1 MAPEGSTGHGSP
13 RASLPVAVTPRPLS
27 GRRLLHTPALAA
39 RNELLNTESAFEVL
53 DRARA
58 LEATGRDV
66 VHLEI
71 GQPDF
76 PTPGHIVDA
85 AFKAIQDGAT
95 GYAPTVGIPELREAV
110 AETTADSRGVDV
122 TPAQVAITPGAKPI
136 MFFSLLACVEP
147 GDEVIYPDPGFPIYE
162 SVIRFIGARPV
173 PLPLREDLGF
183 RFDVDQLRELVTPKT
198 RMLIVNSPGN
208 PTGGVLGDRE
218 LDAIADLATANRFWV
233 LSDEVYSRLLYGSV
247 HRSIL
252 SYDGMADLTIL
263 LDGVSKTYAM
273 TGWRLGWGVMPE
285 RLVEALGLLM
295 VNSNSCTA
303 PFTQHAG
310 VAALRGPQDAV
321 DDMHAEFAARRD
333 LLIDGL
339 NAIDGMRCEKPEGA
353 FYAFPNITAL
363 SPDDG
368 RFARDLLEEA
378 GVATLWG
385 SSFGSHGAGHLR
397 LSYANSREALAEAL
411 RRIRAFAE
419 NVSR

>member
-1 MAPEGSTGHGSP
+1 MHN
-13 RASLPVAVTPRPLS
+13 
-27 GRRLLHTPALAA
+27 PALAA
-39 RNELLNTESAFEVL
+39 RNKLLNTESAFQVL

-85 AFKAIQDGAT
+85 AFKAVQDGAT

-110 AETTADSRGVDV
+110 AEYTAVSRGVDV
-122 TPAQVAITPGAKPI
+122 TPERVVITPGAKPI
-136 MFFSLLACVEP
+136 MFFSLLACVEA

-162 SVIRFIGARPV
+162 SVIRFIGAKPV
-173 PLPLREDLGF
+173 PIPLRESLGF
-183 RFDVDQLRELVTPKT
+183 RFDVDELRELVTPKT

-218 LDAIADLATANRFWV
+218 LDAIGDLATANRFWV
-233 LSDEVYSRLLYGSV
+233 LSDEVYSRLLYGSA

-273 TGWRLGWGVMPE
+273 TGWRLGGGVMPE
-285 RLVEALGLLM
+285 RLVEAFGLLM

-321 DDMHAEFAARRD
+321 DDMHAEFTARRD

-339 NAIDGMRCEKPEGA
+339 NAIEGMRCEKPEGA
-353 FYAFPNITAL
+353 FYAFPNVTEL
-363 SPDDG
+363 SRDDG
-368 RFARDLLEEA
+368 QFAHDLLEEA

-397 LSYANSREALAEAL
+397 LSYANSRDALAEAL

-419 NVSR
+419 NVSP

>member
-1 MAPEGSTGHGSP
+1 MHN
-13 RASLPVAVTPRPLS
+13 
-27 GRRLLHTPALAA
+27 PALAA
-39 RNELLNTESAFEVL
+39 RNKLLNTESAFQVL

-85 AFKAIQDGAT
+85 AFKAVQDGAT

-110 AETTADSRGVDV
+110 AEYTAVSRGVDV
-122 TPAQVAITPGAKPI
+122 TPERVVITPGAKPI
-136 MFFSLLACVEP
+136 MFFSLLACVEA

-162 SVIRFIGARPV
+162 SVIRFIGAKPV
-173 PLPLREDLGF
+173 PIPLRESLGF
-183 RFDVDQLRELVTPKT
+183 RFDVDELRELVTPKT

-218 LDAIADLATANRFWV
+218 LDAIGDLATANRFWV
-233 LSDEVYSRLLYGSV
+233 LSDEVYSRLLYGSA

-285 RLVEALGLLM
+285 RLVEAFGLLM

-321 DDMHAEFAARRD
+321 DDMHAEFTARRD

-339 NAIDGMRCEKPEGA
+339 NAIEGMRCEKPEGA
-353 FYAFPNITAL
+353 FYAFPNVTEL
-363 SPDDG
+363 SRDDG
-368 RFARDLLEEA
+368 QFAHDLLEEA

-397 LSYANSREALAEAL
+397 LSYANSRDALAEAL

-419 NVSR
+419 NVSP

>member
-1 MAPEGSTGHGSP
+1 ML
-13 RASLPVAVTPRPLS
+13 R
-27 GRRLLHTPALAA
+27 
-39 RNELLNTESAFEVL
+39 
-53 DRARA
+53 RART
-58 LEATGRDV
+58 LEATGRGI

-76 PTPGHIVDA
+76 ATPGHIVEA
-85 AFKAIQDGAT
+85 AFKAVRDGAT

-110 AETTADSRGVDV
+110 AEYTSISRGV
-122 TPAQVAITPGAKPI
+122 AVAPDRVVITPGAKPI
-136 MFFSLLACVEP
+136 MFFALLACVEA

-162 SVIRFIGARPV
+162 SVIRFVGAKPV

-183 RFDVDQLRELVTPKT
+183 RFDVDELRELVTAKT

-208 PTGGVLGDRE
+208 PTGGVLGDDE
-218 LDAIADLATANRFWV
+218 LRAVAGLATERRFWV
-233 LSDEVYSRLLYGSV
+233 LSDEVYSRLLYGAE

-285 RLVEALGLLM
+285 RLVEAMGLLM

-310 VAALRGPQDAV
+310 VAALRGPQAAV
-321 DDMHAEFAARRD
+321 DEMHAEFTARRD
-333 LLIDGL
+333 ILIDGL
-339 NAIDGMRCEKPEGA
+339 NAIDGMRCEKPAGA
-353 FYAFPNITAL
+353 FYAFPNVTGL
-363 SPDDG
+363 SGDDG
-368 RFARDLLEEA
+368 KFALDLLEQA

-397 LSYANSREALAEAL
+397 LSYANSRDALTEALS
-411 RRIRAFAE
+411 RIRSFAE
-419 NVSR
+419 RVAV

>member
-1 MAPEGSTGHGSP
+1 
-13 RASLPVAVTPRPLS
+13 
-27 GRRLLHTPALAA
+27 LHNPALAA
-39 RNELLNTESAFEVL
+39 RNDLLNTESAFEVL
-53 DRARA
+53 HRARA
-58 LEATGRDV
+58 LEAEGRDI

-76 PTPGHIVDA
+76 PTPAHVTDA
-85 AFKAIQDGAT
+85 AFRAIHDGAT

-110 AETTADSRGVDV
+110 AEHTSASRGVRVDPGRV
-122 TPAQVAITPGAKPI
+122 VVTPGAKPI
-136 MFFSLLACVEP
+136 LFFAVLACVEA

-162 SVIRFIGARPV
+162 SVIRFVGAKPV

-183 RFDVDQLRELVTPKT
+183 RFDPDELRSLVTPKT
-198 RMLIVNSPGN
+198 RMIIVNSPGN
-208 PTGGVLGDRE
+208 PTGGVLGAAE
-218 LDAIADLATANRFWV
+218 LHVIAELATESRFWV
-233 LSDEVYSRLLYGSV
+233 LSDEVYSRLLYGSA
-247 HRSIL
+247 HTSIL

-285 RLVEALGLLM
+285 RLVDAMALLM

-321 DDMHAEFAARRD
+321 AAMHAEFTARRD

-339 NAIDGMRCEKPEGA
+339 NAIDGMWCAKPEGA
-353 FYAFPNITAL
+353 FYAFPNISAL
-363 SPDDG
+363 EPDDRLLAHG
-368 RFARDLLEEA
+368 LLEDA

-385 SSFGSHGAGHLR
+385 SSFGPNGAGRLR

-411 RRIRAFAE
+411 VRIAGFAAT
-419 NVSR
+419 VSR

>member
-1 MAPEGSTGHGSP
+1 
-13 RASLPVAVTPRPLS
+13 
-27 GRRLLHTPALAA
+27 LHNPALAA
-39 RNELLNTESAFEVL
+39 RNKLLNTESAFQVL

-85 AFKAIQDGAT
+85 AFKAVQDGAT

-110 AETTADSRGVDV
+110 AEYTAVSRGVDV
-122 TPAQVAITPGAKPI
+122 TPERVVITPGAKPI
-136 MFFSLLACVEP
+136 MFFSLLACVEA

-162 SVIRFIGARPV
+162 SVIRFIGAKPV
-173 PLPLREDLGF
+173 PIPLRESLGF
-183 RFDVDQLRELVTPKT
+183 RFDVDELRELVTPKT

-218 LDAIADLATANRFWV
+218 LDAIGDLATANRFWV
-233 LSDEVYSRLLYGSV
+233 LSDEVYSRLLYGSA

-285 RLVEALGLLM
+285 RLVEAFGLLM

-321 DDMHAEFAARRD
+321 DDMHAEFTARRD

-339 NAIDGMRCEKPEGA
+339 NAIEGMRCEKPEGA
-353 FYAFPNITAL
+353 FYAFPNVTEL
-363 SPDDG
+363 SRDDG
-368 RFARDLLEEA
+368 QFAHDLLEEA

-397 LSYANSREALAEAL
+397 LSYANSRDALAEAL

-419 NVSR
+419 NVSP